1 MDPLNIASPEGVT
14 AVAATW
20 LGVRMVL
27 PYLKTIPWV
36 GGFFVGQR
44 VWALVFASA
53 FGIAALEGAA
63 PAGPADFNVAL
74 TLKEAVAITIAAIGT
89 DRIVGG
95 NSSSDS

>member
-20 LGVRMVL
+20 LGVRLVL
-27 PYLKTIPWV
+27 PYLKSIPRI

-44 VWALVFASA
+44 IWALVFASA

-63 PAGPADFNVAL
+63 PDGPAHFDAL
-74 TLKEAVAITIAAIGT
+74 VTVREAVAITVAAIGT
-89 DRIVGG
+89 DRVVSGDR
-95 NSSSDS
+95 SSSS